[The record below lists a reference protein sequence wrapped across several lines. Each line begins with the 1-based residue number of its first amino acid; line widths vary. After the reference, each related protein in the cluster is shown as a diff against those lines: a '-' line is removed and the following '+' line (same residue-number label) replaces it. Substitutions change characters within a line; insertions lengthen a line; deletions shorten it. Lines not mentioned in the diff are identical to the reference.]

1 MAQND
6 FDIVLQGCD
15 QIRVFDA
22 GAGYLL
28 IEQRT
33 ASAPNEPIVI
43 AVPFDRLEHFI
54 EALKRHIPV

>member
-1 MAQND
+1 MEQND

-15 QIRVFDA
+15 QLRVYDD

-33 ASAPNEPIVI
+33 ASAPTEPFVV